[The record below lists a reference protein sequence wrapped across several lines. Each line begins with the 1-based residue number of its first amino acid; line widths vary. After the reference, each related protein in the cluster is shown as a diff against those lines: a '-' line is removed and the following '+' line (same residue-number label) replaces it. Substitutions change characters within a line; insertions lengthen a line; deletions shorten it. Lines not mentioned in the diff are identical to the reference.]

1 MYKGKTVNV
10 VVPAY
15 NEEEFIE
22 LVINNVPDYIDKI
35 YMVNDASTDH
45 TYQIASNTVKHNGK
59 LVIITHK
66 ENKGVGAA
74 IITGYKK
81 VLEDNTD
88 IAVVLAGDNQMNPEY
103 LPELLNPIIEGEA
116 DYAKG
121 NRLSRFEHRRGM
133 SNWRFFG
140 NWVLTLLTQIASG
153 YWRIRDPQNGYTAI
167 SKETLRRINLDD
179 VYPWYGYCNDILVKL
194 SVAGARICEVPIPA
208 RYQGEKS
215 KIRYIRYIPKVS
227 VLLLADFLWRLR
239 VRCLAQIWRR

>member
-45 TYQIASNTVKHNGK
+45 TYQIASNNVKHNGK
-59 LVIITHK
+59 LVIVTHK

-74 IITGYKK
+74 IVTGYKK

-103 LPELLNPIIEGEA
+103 LPELLNPIVEGKA

-133 SNWRFFG
+133 SYWRFIG

-153 YWRIRDPQNGYTAI
+153 YWRIKDPQNGYTAI
-167 SKETLRRINLDD
+167 SKEALRRINLDN

-194 SVAGARICEVPIPA
+194 SVAGARIYEVAIPA

-215 KIRYIRYIPKVS
+215 KIRYIRYIPRVS
-227 VLLLADFLWRLR
+227 LLLLSDFLWRLR
-239 VRCLAQIWRR
+239 VRYLEWIRRR